1 MLSPLLKMQSDDPV
15 LRQQAAVSLAW
26 LLYRVAD
33 QEVYVG
39 ACGCSDAVE
48 NEVIIMWHAP
58 TAQCAF
64 CGRTVRLKRLPQ
76 YQIEQRGGAW
86 IVIQKR
92 SLPEGRSTLGGDV

>member
-39 ACGCSDAVE
+39 ACSCPEAVE

-58 TAQCAF
+58 MAQCAF
-64 CGRTVRLKRLPQ
+64 CGRSVQLTKLPR
-76 YQIEQRGGAW
+76 YQIEQRGGEW
-86 IVIQKR
+86 IVIQKP
-92 SLPEGRSTLGGDV
+92 SLPEERSTFGGDV